1 MKSIRDYTHS
11 DIFYCGLVIMA
22 IGLPLSKFLMSISQ
36 MILVANWLIQG
47 GISNKLKLLFKNK
60 AAIVVCSFYLVY
72 VVGLLHSSNWE
83 YALNELRIK
92 LPLFIIPFILA
103 TSPPLSLHLFYRLMN
118 FFVGA
123 VLLGTLASMGELLG
137 VNDLFRHLLG
147 IPTSSLLDIRE
158 ISLFISHIR
167 FSLMI
172 CLATFYLFY
181 IIIWKSP
188 VSRLYLLCC
197 WLLIV
202 WFLSFLFLIE
212 SVTGFAITFSIGLV
226 LIGYLACAK
235 NKRWVQ
241 IFIAC
246 WVVIIPIGV
255 LGYLYSMYN
264 EFTDVTPV
272 DVNQLEKLTAQGNPY
287 IHDIHNTQVENG
299 NYIWMYMCKKELQ
312 EEWSKR
318 SQYDYHGLDKRNQ
331 ELEYTLI
338 RFLASKGLRKD
349 AEGIK
354 QLTNEEIHVIENGIA
369 NLNNMHNSL
378 HSRIYNIIW
387 EIDDYLRGGNPGGH
401 SVTQR
406 FEYWKTAG
414 LVIMNNLWVGTG
426 TGDLMDEMNIEYK
439 SQATSLEQ
447 QYWKRPHNQFLSI
460 AGALGIMGLM
470 GFVFSILYPLFVLP
484 EKRDILYAIFLLI
497 VLGSMVS
504 EDTLDTQAGVTFFA
518 FFNALFL
525 FSRLNRN

>member
-1 MKSIRDYTHS
+1 
-11 DIFYCGLVIMA
+11 
-22 IGLPLSKFLMSISQ
+22 
-36 MILVANWLIQG
+36 
-47 GISNKLKLLFKNK
+47 
-60 AAIVVCSFYLVY
+60 
-72 VVGLLHSSNWE
+72 
-83 YALNELRIK
+83 
-92 LPLFIIPFILA
+92 
-103 TSPPLSLHLFYRLMN
+103 
-118 FFVGA
+118 
-123 VLLGTLASMGELLG
+123 
-137 VNDLFRHLLG
+137 
-147 IPTSSLLDIRE
+147 
-158 ISLFISHIR
+158 
-167 FSLMI
+167 
-172 CLATFYLFY
+172 
-181 IIIWKSP
+181 
-188 VSRLYLLCC
+188 
-197 WLLIV
+197 
-202 WFLSFLFLIE
+202 
-212 SVTGFAITFSIGLV
+212 
-226 LIGYLACAK
+226 
-235 NKRWVQ
+235 
-241 IFIAC
+241 
-246 WVVIIPIGV
+246 GV

-414 LVIMNNLWVGTG
+414 LVIMNNLWVG
-426 TGDLMDEMNIEYK
+426 
-439 SQATSLEQ
+439 
-447 QYWKRPHNQFLSI
+447 
-460 AGALGIMGLM
+460 
-470 GFVFSILYPLFVLP
+470 
-484 EKRDILYAIFLLI
+484 
-497 VLGSMVS
+497 
-504 EDTLDTQAGVTFFA
+504 
-518 FFNALFL
+518 
-525 FSRLNRN
+525 